1 MLCDGVL
8 RLRPLDTIQGIA
20 GVMLGLERGQPRA
33 RVFLGIDVLFRARDG
48 GLCGIQIRR
57 CHLGGTGH
65 ACGGDRL
72 TRIAHFLH
80 GRARASG

>member
-33 RVFLGIDVLFRARDG
+33 RVFL
-48 GLCGIQIRR
+48 R